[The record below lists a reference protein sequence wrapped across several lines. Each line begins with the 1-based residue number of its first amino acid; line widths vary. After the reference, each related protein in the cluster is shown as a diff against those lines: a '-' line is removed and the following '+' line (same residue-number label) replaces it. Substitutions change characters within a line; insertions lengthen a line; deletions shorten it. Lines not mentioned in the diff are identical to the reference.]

1 MKQKYLR
8 RISNI
13 NDTRIRYIKVLDKL
27 YEVDNISFY
36 YFTVN
41 ARQTDKTIDDVP
53 ANEVFDITDFPEFL
67 VTLHNWQGKVIDF
80 VEYVKNRKSES

>member
-1 MKQKYLR
+1 MKRKFLR
-8 RISNI
+8 RISAI
-13 NDTRIRYIKVLDKL
+13 NETRVKYITVLDKL
-27 YEVDNISFY
+27 YEVEKISFY
-36 YFTVN
+36 YFTVT
-41 ARQTDKTIDDVP
+41 AKQTDKTIDDVP